1 MALAAAAQSATAKVA
16 APPNV
21 PGNLG
26 NEGWFEWIRTHP
38 NSPYAQW
45 FDVDWTP
52 GRVLMPV
59 IKAVRDMGSVS
70 QINAGRSGWA
80 RCAGRPRE

>member
-1 MALAAAAQSATAKVA
+1 MTGSVA

-38 NSPYAQW
+38 NSPYTHPNEILRSPKRLPVQPQH
-45 FDVDWTP
+45 DGER
-52 GRVLMPV
+52 GRHDRR
-59 IKAVRDMGSVS
+59 AG
-70 QINAGRSGWA
+70 AGRA
-80 RCAGRPRE
+80 